1 MTSAT
6 SSATASMCHCARL
19 LAQLADGGTP
29 GRSTASA
36 QTTIGPHSPV
46 YRAVGGGIWCCE
58 RPKTRLVPGP
68 TISYYLYGLTRNAQ
82 VRSSILLSG
91 SKALQLQGF

>member
-6 SSATASMCHCARL
+6 FSATASTCHCGRPP
-19 LAQLADGGTP
+19 AQLADGGTL